1 MEIETFNQMVMN
13 LRSRLLR
20 VAATLEGGD
29 VEAEDFVQETFL
41 RLWTM
46 RQRLDSHPNIE
57 ALATKIVKGIAID
70 HWRHRQHEC
79 AEGEHPKELATEQGS
94 NATKD
99 DMELIRL
106 IVDHLPPLQRQIF
119 RLKDIDG
126 YENEEIA
133 KICGCTPEAL
143 RQNLSRARRR
153 IQKEFIRLTTGGNKI
168 CK

>member
-1 MEIETFNQMVMN
+1 MEIEAFNQTIVS

-41 RLWTM
+41 RMWAM
-46 RQRLDSHPNIE
+46 RSRLDAHPNPE
-57 ALATKIVKGIAID
+57 ALAVRIIKGIAID
-70 HWRHRQHEC
+70 HWRHRQFEC
-79 AEGEHPKELATEQGS
+79 AEREHSEEFFAEPS
-94 NATKD
+94 NPVGKD

-106 IVDHLPPLQRQIF
+106 IVDRLPPLQRQVF

-126 YENEEIA
+126 YENREIA
-133 KICGCTPEAL
+133 RICGCTEEAL

-153 IQKEFIRLTTGGNKI
+153 IQKEVIRLTIGGNKI
-168 CK
+168 CR

>member
-1 MEIETFNQMVMN
+1 MEIETFNKMVVS

-41 RLWTM
+41 RMWAM
-46 RQRLDSHPNIE
+46 RHKLDHHPNVE
-57 ALATKIVKGIAID
+57 ALALKIIKGIAID
-70 HWRHRQHEC
+70 HWRHRKLES
-79 AEGEHPKELATEQGS
+79 AEGEHPKELATESGS
-94 NATKD
+94 MATKD
-99 DMELIRL
+99 DMELIKM
-106 IVDHLPPLQRQIF
+106 IVDHLPPLQQQIF

-133 KICGCTPEAL
+133 KICGCSAEAV

-153 IQKEFIRLTTGGNKI
+153 IQKEFIRLTNIEEKI